1 VLSKYLL
8 SLIDR
13 SLRLLTREAA
23 CWKIILVVEIK
34 IISIH
39 LSLGKDGG
47 TWFLDLKNKNGN
59 VGQGKPSD
67 RADVVLSMT
76 TDDFVKMFSGEFAI
90 LLVYLLFME
99 YLFIY
104 LFLQYWGYV
113 HARQVLYHLS
123 YTPKP
128 FVYIL
133 FLRQSCC

>member
-1 VLSKYLL
+1 
-8 SLIDR
+8 
-13 SLRLLTREAA
+13 
-23 CWKIILVVEIK
+23 
-34 IISIH
+34 